1 MASQKMNDEAAT
13 AWFKQVVESV
23 AERGPIRIA
32 VEDEDGNWLP
42 REEFIVTTG
51 IDDEIYRH
59 YVLALPSSNE
69 PTTRYMLRFEDGDLT
84 IDDRYRYRFTISGFR
99 DGDTEMEELD
109 PDERDTN
116 IVIEFPERVDPAHF
130 QQDETDLE
138 FSAEMLKK
146 IDDTDHF
153 EPVGAD
159 RVAGLA
165 EEKQRLT
172 TFLNTSNEEWGLESE
187 TGIILEGPPGT
198 GKTELVMEVCQEQ
211 FGTMPVMISGPEIL
225 SKWVGE
231 SERLLRQKFEEARES
246 DHCVLYIDE
255 LDAIARARSE
265 ASEDYSAQIV
275 AQLLV
280 LLDGVEA
287 KQEQEQQPLK
297 VIAST
302 NLSHV
307 VDPALRRPGRLGSRP
322 IQFDRPTREDRT
334 AILHHY
340 LEKIHAR
347 RPEKL
352 GPELRSFVTG
362 ENLSG
367 VVSEIMGSLVGEM
380 EGFTGADVED
390 VVQEAVSSVQ
400 EQGGDKL
407 ELTAL
412 QTILVEEF
420 TPSRDYRSVELAAA
434 ELGSDSRFEL
444 NPGVPVV
451 ELAMDEPTSDDRVAV
466 AEEIAES
473 HFSRIFDDTA
483 EAPQLKFRVV
493 GPGDLLDSDPMRAE
507 ENTVEVFQHS
517 KNEHVCVYLKNVEYL
532 MRAER
537 RSSLVGRLMGVINE
551 QVLQWDGENLLIV
564 DAVDGE
570 DWLVTLPTQQI
581 EV

>member
-1 MASQKMNDEAAT
+1 MNDEAAT

-23 AERGPIRIA
+23 EERGPIRIA

-51 IDDEIYRH
+51 IDDDIYRH
-59 YVLALPSSNE
+59 YVLALSSSNE
-69 PTTRYMLRFEDGDLT
+69 PTTRYTLRFEDGDLT

-99 DGDTEMEELD
+99 EGDTEIEEID

-116 IVIEFPERVDPAHF
+116 IVIELPERVDPAHS
-130 QQDETDLE
+130 QQDETELE
-138 FSAEMLKK
+138 FSAEVFEK
-146 IDDTDHF
+146 IDETDYF
-153 EPVGAD
+153 EPVDAN

-198 GKTELVMEVCQEQ
+198 GKTELVMEVCQER

-255 LDAIARARSE
+255 LDAIARTRSE

-287 KQEQEQQPLK
+287 KQEQQPLK

-322 IQFDRPTREDRT
+322 IQFDRPTREGRT

-362 ENLSG
+362 EDLSG
-367 VVSEIMGSLVGEM
+367 VISEIMGSLVGAM
-380 EGFTGADVED
+380 GGFTGADVED
-390 VVQEAVSSVQ
+390 VVQETVSSVQ

-412 QTILVEEF
+412 QTILDEEF
-420 TPSRDYRSVELAAA
+420 TPSRDYRSAELAAA
-434 ELGSDSRFEL
+434 ELGPESRFDL
-444 NPGVPVV
+444 NSGVPVV
-451 ELAMDEPTSDDRVAV
+451 ELAMDESTSDDQVTV

-473 HFSRIFDDTA
+473 HFSRVVDDAA

-493 GPGDLLDSDPMRAE
+493 GPGDVLDSDPMRAE

-517 KNEHVCVYLKNVEYL
+517 QNERVCVYLKDVEYL
-532 MRAER
+532 IQAER
-537 RSSLVGRLMGVINE
+537 RSSLVRRLIGVINE

-564 DAVDGE
+564 DVVDGE
-570 DWLVTLPTQQI
+570 DRLVTLPTQQI